1 MITLVKFT
9 NGVEIIGDVTGQ
21 SAKAIT
27 ITNPVQIN
35 YKNIESSI
43 PSVSLTRFM
52 QFAANKQHT
61 FDMKNVLS
69 VAQPIDQMVK
79 YYEVA
84 LNHFETEVDDVVR
97 RELARVVAD
106 ETDATDAYSAIL
118 ERLST
123 NRMLN

>member
-9 NGVEIIGDVTGQ
+9 NGVEIIGDLVNQATK
-21 SAKAIT
+21 SIT

-52 QFAANKQHT
+52 QFAADKQHT

-69 VAQPIDQMVK
+69 VAQPIEQMVK
-79 YYEVA
+79 YYKVA
-84 LNHFETEVDDVVR
+84 LNHFETEVDNVVK
-97 RELARVVAD
+97 RELARLVDD
-106 ETDATDAYSAIL
+106 ETDPSEAYSAIL

-123 NRMLN
+123 NKMLN

>member
-27 ITNPVQIN
+27 VTNPVQIN

>member
-27 ITNPVQIN
+27 VTNPVQIN

-52 QFAANKQHT
+52 QFAADKQHT